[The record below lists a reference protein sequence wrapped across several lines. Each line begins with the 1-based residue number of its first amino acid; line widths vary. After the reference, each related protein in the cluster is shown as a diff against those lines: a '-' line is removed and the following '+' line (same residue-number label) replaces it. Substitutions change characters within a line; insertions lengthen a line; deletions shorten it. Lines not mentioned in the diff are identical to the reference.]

1 MIFQNSWALYG
12 LVLLIIPLVIHLFSF
27 RRYKKVLFSN
37 LSFLFDI
44 KEQRKSSSRL
54 KRILVMISRMMVFS
68 FIILAF
74 AQPLLDQQ
82 SEIDGSNQLWYL
94 DNSLSMQQ
102 TDVTGEP
109 LLFSLNAL
117 LESKSEQTTNNE
129 LRLLTNDG
137 TQYVGQKSQ
146 NQFKNTF
153 ASKSYTLSQIKD
165 KADLYSSD
173 HVKLFSDMQRAVFDL
188 EEITADTSR
197 TYEINQF
204 RAQNTGNISV
214 DTVFISTQSLI
225 SGRSKLTIN
234 IRNFGFDEKSGV
246 LVKLNRGKQQLAS
259 SSVDV
264 GANAISELTFP
275 INTMDDFYGAY
286 SIEIED
292 VPVVFD
298 NVFYFFIPEPSKAK
312 VIVLHG
318 ANDNPSFIDRLFGN
332 KGYFDIHS
340 NDISSTSL
348 NLLLTADFI
357 VLNELDV
364 IPEWLITQTSK
375 INSRFLIVPSASP
388 DLDSYSRFLELRLSE
403 VKNSYSQSLSQESL
417 SHPLLEGVFVKN
429 DQEASLPKVSVQ
441 INPVGFSENILE
453 TNAKEAFLVKSGQ
466 NYLLTSPLSDE
477 FTNFHKHSLFVPIMY
492 ELARPSSQER
502 LFYRIDGGFM
512 SLKADS
518 IENESVY
525 KLVSESESFIPSWRY
540 SGDRLILEI
549 PEDLSHPGIYHLL
562 TAADTLGA
570 VALNFSKQES
580 DVRPYSSEEIEQ
592 AINGVTH
599 IRYNV
604 MDDQVFLESSVGDSD
619 QLSLWKYAL
628 LLALSFLLI
637 ETILLR
643 FLK

>member
-12 LVLLIIPLVIHLFSF
+12 LVLLVIPLIIHLFSF

-37 LSFLFDI
+37 LSFLYDI

-74 AQPLLDQQ
+74 AQPLMDQQ
-82 SEIDGSNQLWYL
+82 GEIDGSNQLWYL

-102 TDVTGEP
+102 TDVRGEP
-109 LLFSLNAL
+109 LLFSLNAF
-117 LESKSEQTTNNE
+117 LERKSEQATNVE

-137 TQYVGQKSQ
+137 SQYVDQKSQ
-146 NQFKNTF
+146 EQFKNTF

-204 RAQNTGNISV
+204 QAQNTGNIFV
-214 DTVFISTQSLI
+214 DTVFMSTQSLI
-225 SGRSKLTIN
+225 SGRSEITVN
-234 IRNFGFDEKSGV
+234 IRNFGSDEKSGV

-264 GANAISELTFP
+264 GANAIAELTFP
-275 INTMDDFYGAY
+275 INRMDDFYGAY
-286 SIEIED
+286 SIEVED

-298 NVFYFFIPEPSKAK
+298 NVFYFFIPEPGKAK
-312 VIVLHG
+312 VIVLNDP
-318 ANDNPSFIDRLFGN
+318 NDNPSFIDRVFGN
-332 KGYFDIHS
+332 EGYFDLHS

-348 NLLLTADFI
+348 NLLLSADFI

-375 INSRFLIVPSASP
+375 INSRFLLVPSASA
-388 DLDSYSRFLELRLSE
+388 DLDSYSRFLGLRLSE

-417 SHPLLEGVFVKN
+417 NHPLLEGVFVKN

-453 TNAKEAFLVKSGQ
+453 TNAKESFLVKSGQ
-466 NYLLTSPLSDE
+466 NYLLTCPLSDE

-502 LFYRIDGGFM
+502 LFYRIDGGFL
-512 SLKADS
+512 SLTADS

-549 PEDLSHPGIYHLL
+549 PEDLSQPGIYHLQ

-570 VALNFSKQES
+570 VALNYSKQES
-580 DVRPYSSEEIEQ
+580 DVRPYSPEEIEQ
-592 AINGVTH
+592 VINGATH
-599 IRYNV
+599 VRYNV